1 MADIEMLS
9 RIPISNGRSLAGFL
23 KFVGPL
29 LLAIFGAYGTVKYTE
44 GQTQQRIATLE
55 VQQIEQT
62 KVNEKMLTRDEFKQ
76 FSEATIRELGL
87 IHDDVRGIRSDL
99 RNK

>member
-1 MADIEMLS
+1 MGDIELIS
-9 RIPISNGRSLAGFL
+9 RMPISNGRPWAALF

-29 LLAIFGAYGTVKYTE
+29 LLAIFGAYGTVKFAE
-44 GQTQQRIATLE
+44 GQTQQRLTDVEA
-55 VQQIEQT
+55 QQTEQK
-62 KVNEKMLTRDEFKQ
+62 KVNDKMLTRDEFKQ
-76 FSEATIRELGL
+76 FSDATIRELGL